1 MNLTQLMS
9 DYYQLI
15 AELQDPEE
23 ARAAL
28 VGIVNIAIFDI
39 QEKGLILSPLELEKH
54 IGQQIQEFLDIAKK
68 NKVA

>member
-1 MNLTQLMS
+1 MNLTQLMA

-15 AELQDPEE
+15 AQLQDPDE

-39 QEKGLILSPLELEKH
+39 QTKGLDLTPLELEKH
-54 IGQQIQEFLDIAKK
+54 IGQQIQEFLDTAKK
-68 NKVA
+68 TKVA